1 MTLTRIKLSP
11 LKKGKPLL
19 DKEVYG
25 FRINIARKV
34 IRGIKK
40 ADQKLYYDDWWNGR
54 ESGNPNLELVPSE
67 PLRKDY

>member
-1 MTLTRIKLSP
+1 MTLTRIKLGH

-34 IRGIKK
+34 IRGVKK
-40 ADQKLYYDDWWNGR
+40 QIRNYIMMTGGMA
-54 ESGNPNLELVPSE
+54 ENLEIQILN
-67 PLRKDY
+67 